1 MQKLTV
7 GIEVVPSVAFGR
19 AFVEG
24 VSRYAIEQKNW
35 RLVALQQET
44 LSIETLRKCDGAIM
58 RIFDD
63 KTEKAIKAADIPVV
77 DVFCAKPRSGIAQ
90 VSTDEEAAGR
100 MAAEFFLA
108 RGFRNFG
115 YCGVNGYTF
124 SDLCLGAFS
133 ARVAEAGFA
142 VSNYVCPPRF
152 NGRDIIEKSTP
163 YHTPDA
169 ISIKKWMRKLPKPVA
184 VFCCND
190 HRAYQVMDVAMKTGI
205 AIPNEVAIMGCDND
219 TMLCTFAPVPISS
232 VDSNAIGLG
241 YVAAKTL
248 NAIMKDKPI
257 DKIHRTVRFPPR
269 GIAERESTEFAPVGP
284 PWLSDALI
292 MIERNLSRG
301 ITAEQIFRLS
311 GFSPPYVEKVF
322 KAKLGCTVQTY
333 ITNMRMK
340 MASTLLRDGKMSVKE
355 VAAACG
361 FASPQYFCR
370 VFKSHFGTSS
380 QKYAGLS
387 GSVEE

>member
-1 MQKLTV
+1 MEKLTV

-19 AFVEG
+19 AFVKG

-63 KTEKAIKAADIPVV
+63 KTEKTIRAAGIPIV
-77 DVFCAKPRSGIAQ
+77 DVFCAKPQSGIAQ
-90 VSTDEEAAGR
+90 VSTNEE
-100 MAAEFFLA
+100 
-108 RGFRNFG
+108 
-115 YCGVNGYTF
+115 
-124 SDLCLGAFS
+124 
-133 ARVAEAGFA
+133 
-142 VSNYVCPPRF
+142 
-152 NGRDIIEKSTP
+152 
-163 YHTPDA
+163 
-169 ISIKKWMRKLPKPVA
+169 
-184 VFCCND
+184 
-190 HRAYQVMDVAMKTGI
+190 
-205 AIPNEVAIMGCDND
+205 
-219 TMLCTFAPVPISS
+219 
-232 VDSNAIGLG
+232 
-241 YVAAKTL
+241 
-248 NAIMKDKPI
+248 
-257 DKIHRTVRFPPR
+257 
-269 GIAERESTEFAPVGP
+269 
-284 PWLSDALI
+284 
-292 MIERNLSRG
+292 
-301 ITAEQIFRLS
+301 AEQIFRLS

-322 KAKLGCTVQTY
+322 KAKLGCTVQAY

-340 MASTLLRDGKMSVKE
+340 MASTLLRDSKMSVKE